1 MRTFVYIVLY
11 IAVIFLFSW
20 IIFGFDNIGMI
31 QPLLPPLI
39 AIGFSFITKNVI
51 FSLFCGIYVG
61 VISTIGFTGI
71 GDFMSATGKGLLRLG
86 DTYLVN
92 AIADRD
98 HASILTFTA
107 TAGGMIAVIARSGG
121 LNGIVEKVSRF
132 SRSAMSTQ
140 ILTNFMGILIF
151 FDDYSNLLIV
161 GNTMRPLSDKYNISR
176 EKLSFIVDSTA
187 APIASLMII
196 SAWIGYELGVIGD
209 ALRGLNIPT
218 EAYILFLNSIPYRF
232 YAIILIIFIFLTAV
246 LKREFGPMY
255 SAEQRAR
262 FKKQPLRPGSI
273 PLSSDAVTRLDVPES
288 IPKRWYNAGIP
299 IATLVIVTVVG
310 IYFSGF
316 YTIAQKSG
324 FASAEAASLRDVL
337 GNANPF
343 AVLIWGALS
352 SSIVAIGMV
361 VVQRIVSLGDAC
373 KAWIDGVH
381 SMVLAM
387 IILVMAWSLSAVIK
401 DLKTAEIVA
410 SLTGNILKPELLP
423 LITFLLACIISF
435 STGTS
440 YGTMGIL
447 FPLII
452 PLFHKLTVAQGV
464 PFESVEHILNA
475 TVGAVL
481 TGAIFGD
488 HCSPISDTTILSS
501 MCSAVDHLDHVRTQ
515 MVYAL
520 VVGAIAT
527 MAGYLPAGFGLNP
540 YICNIVGIILIVGI
554 LILLGKNPEKLR
566 GDES

>member
-1 MRTFVYIVLY
+1 MRTFLY
-11 IAVIFLFSW
+11 IALYIAAIFLFSW
-20 IIFGFDNIGMI
+20 IIFGFDNIGMM

-61 VISTIGFTGI
+61 VISSIGFTGI

-86 DTYLVN
+86 DTYFVN

-132 SRSAMSTQ
+132 SRSAVSTQ
-140 ILTNFMGILIF
+140 VLTNFMGILIF
-151 FDDYSNLLIV
+151 FDDYANLLIV

-209 ALRGLNIPT
+209 SLKGLNMPT

-232 YAIILIIFIFLTAV
+232 YAIILIIFIFLMAV
-246 LKREFGPMY
+246 MKRDFGPMLN
-255 SAEQRAR
+255 AEQRAR
-262 FKKQPLRPGSI
+262 SKRQPLRPGSI

-299 IATLVIVTVVG
+299 ILTLVIVTIVG

-316 YTIAQKSG
+316 YAIAQKSG
-324 FASAEAASLRDVL
+324 FASAEAASLRDIL
-337 GNANPF
+337 GKANPF

-361 VVQRIVSLGDAC
+361 VVQRIISLGDAC
-373 KAWIDGVH
+373 KSWIDGVH

-401 DLKTAEIVA
+401 DLKTAEMVA
-410 SLTGNILKPELLP
+410 SLTGNILKPEMLP
-423 LITFLLACIISF
+423 VITFLLACIISF

-501 MCSAVDHLDHVRTQ
+501 MCSAVDHLDHVKTQ

-520 VVGAIAT
+520 VVGAIAMT
-527 MAGYLPAGFGLNP
+527 VGYLPAGFGINP
-540 YICNIVGIILIVGI
+540 YICNIAGIILIAGI

-566 GDES
+566 GDER